1 MTDKQLDGFAK
12 ERADRLN
19 EFGKDAG
26 FKSLALDWVAASMNR
41 KYIYNFDWM
50 GRPIIQYPEDIMSVQ
65 ELIWEVKPDVIVETG
80 IAHGGSII
88 LSASMLAL
96 LDYCDAVE
104 KGEMLDPS
112 KPSRKV
118 IGVDIDI
125 RKHNR
130 DLIEAHPMAN
140 RLVMIE
146 GSSVAKETVAEVQKH
161 VDGKKRVLVFL
172 DSMHTHDHVLAELEA
187 YAPMVTKGSYC
198 VVFDTIVEDL
208 PKDYFENRPW
218 NPGNSPKSAL
228 FEYLKSHPEFEIDS
242 AMHNK
247 LMITAVPHGHLKRIA

>member
-1 MTDKQLDGFAK
+1 MDPVKQFENDRKTRLKSFG
-12 ERADRLN
+12 ADS
-19 EFGKDAG
+19 A
-26 FKSLALDWVAASMNR
+26 FKKQALDWVEASMN
-41 KYIYNFDWM
+41 KMYIYNYDWM

-65 ELIWEVKPDVIVETG
+65 EMVWATKPDIIIETG

-104 KGEMLDPS
+104 AGTVLDPS
-112 KPSRKV
+112 KPKRKV
-118 IGVDIDI
+118 IGIDIDI
-125 RKHNR
+125 RDHNR
-130 DLIEAHPMAN
+130 ALIEGHPMAS
-140 RLVMIE
+140 RIEMIQ
-146 GSSVAKETVAEVQKH
+146 GSSVDSKVVAQVAEH
-161 VDGKKRVLVFL
+161 VKGKQRVLVFL
-172 DSMHTHDHVLAELEA
+172 DSMHTHDHVLAELNA

-228 FEYLKSHPEFEIDS
+228 FEYLKSHPEFVIDEE
-242 AMHNK
+242 MHNR
-247 LMITAVPHGHLKRIA
+247 LMITAVPHGHLKRIS